1 MGCPS
6 GLDLVI
12 GALTD
17 LKPVT
22 SEKKNQNF
30 LLQISKKYVYNL
42 WLYNQSF
49 WMQFLVSVVMFPTKI
64 SISYG
69 EFIANI

>member
-1 MGCPS
+1 MIIFFTYVINRPQIKQEFNGGPVGCPS
-6 GLDLVI
+6 GLNLVI

-30 LLQISKKYVYNL
+30 FLQISKKICV
-42 WLYNQSF
+42 
-49 WMQFLVSVVMFPTKI
+49 QFMTI
-64 SISYG
+64 
-69 EFIANI
+69 

>member
-30 LLQISKKYVYNL
+30 FLQISKKICV
-42 WLYNQSF
+42 
-49 WMQFLVSVVMFPTKI
+49 QFMTI
-64 SISYG
+64 
-69 EFIANI
+69 